1 MNMAEDCLESGDHVD
16 ARGIF
21 GYANFYLK
29 KILFINSFVFILDI
43 MNLFQTFVM
52 MNLEGFYSNISIYS

>member
-1 MNMAEDCLESGDHVD
+1 MAEDCLESGDHVD

-29 KILFINSFVFILDI
+29 KNPFYKLFCFYSRYNGLISNFCNDELGRILF
-43 MNLFQTFVM
+43 
-52 MNLEGFYSNISIYS
+52 